1 MKHKSKGD
9 KVSTLIE
16 DALIEYIEKYGLSE
30 KAKIALSFSDQRQQ
44 KQGNST

>member
-30 KAKIALSFSDQRQQ
+30 KAKIALSFPDQRQHDQ
-44 KQGNST
+44 SKST